1 METSSTQT
9 DLQPLEKQTMRI
21 GFILAGIVI
30 AVTAVSY
37 LLNMTFTYQWMV
49 WVIGVAF
56 LAVALLTLEWTRSL
70 SGPLGEAPTG
80 TLRGLL
86 LLAMPLAFI
95 LDSQI
100 CGLGIKA
107 CSVLCNVISVTL
119 IGLSA
124 VTAYRIY
131 RNQSVGALLVPMVI
145 IGLIPHCV
153 CGAPIN
159 TIWHNIFG
167 GYAPTCQVI
176 PLAATLFSVAALRG
190 VRTRWSA
197 ILVGVLLAVTV
208 FIVVGNPLFGFP
220 WTGCVGQ

>member
-1 METSSTQT
+1 MLAPTAQKPIE
-9 DLQPLEKQTMRI
+9 LWTMRV

-70 SGPLGEAPTG
+70 GGTPGEAPTG

-86 LLAMPLAFI
+86 LIAMPVAFI

-100 CGLGIKA
+100 CGLGLKA
-107 CSVLCNVISVTL
+107 CSALCNVISFTM

-124 VTAYRIY
+124 LTAYRLH
-131 RNQSVGALLVPMVI
+131 RNQSVVALLVPMVVV
-145 IGLIPHCV
+145 GLVPHCV

-159 TIWHNIFG
+159 TIWQGIFG
-167 GYAPTCQVI
+167 GYSPTCQVI
-176 PLAATLFSVAALRG
+176 PLAATLFSVAALKG

-197 ILVGVLLAVTV
+197 AMVGLLLAVTV

-220 WTGCVGQ
+220 WTGCIG

>member
-1 METSSTQT
+1 MIAQPTQK
-9 DLQPLEKQTMRI
+9 PLETWTVRV

-37 LLNMTFTYQWMV
+37 LMNMTFTYQWMV

-56 LAVALLTLEWTRSL
+56 LAVALLTLEWTRAL
-70 SGPLGEAPTG
+70 GGPSDEAPTG

-86 LLAMPLAFI
+86 LLAMPVAFI

-100 CGLGIKA
+100 CGLGLKA
-107 CSVLCNVISVTL
+107 CSTVCNVISFTL

-131 RNQSVGALLVPMVI
+131 RNQSIGALLVPMVI

-159 TIWHNIFG
+159 TIWQSILG

-176 PLAATLFSVAALRG
+176 PLAASLFSVAALRG

-197 ILVGVLLAVTV
+197 VMVGLLLVVTV

-220 WTGCVGQ
+220 WTGCIG

>member
-56 LAVALLTLEWTRSL
+56 LAVALLTLEWTRAL
-70 SGPLGEAPTG
+70 NNPLGETPMG

-100 CGLGIKA
+100 CGLGLKA
-107 CSVLCNVISVTL
+107 CSVLCNVISFTL

-159 TIWHNIFG
+159 TIWQSIFG

-197 ILVGVLLAVTV
+197 VLVGVLLAVTV

-220 WTGCVGQ
+220 WTGCIG